1 MFGFSHFDDHPKVS
15 TLFLQTK
22 LRRLRSGVPVAE
34 DGAELTTAQIYDLEH
49 HRRLKALHR
58 LVEGGATL
66 SEAARLVGISQIT
79 AYRWNDNGR
88 R

>member
-1 MFGFSHFDDHPKVS
+1 MFGFSHFDGHTKVS
-15 TLFLQTK
+15 NRFLQEK
-22 LRRLRSGVPVAE
+22 LRRLRSGVPATE
-34 DGAELTTAQIYDLEH
+34 DTTELSSAQIYDLEH

>member
-1 MFGFSHFDDHPKVS
+1 MFGFSHFDGHPKVS
-15 TLFLQTK
+15 TRFLQTK
-22 LRRLRSGVPVAE
+22 LRRLRSGVPVTE
-34 DGAELTTAQIYDLEH
+34 DGAELTTAQIFDLEH